1 MPFNAVPWGGLVGR
15 KAFIVVVLN
24 GAIGESHCSDVFP
37 LVCVQSVLGAAERG
51 VFAGA
56 TGALEDFLGGRVCVV
71 VPNCPVNFSVP
82 WGGNDGLGEVAIV
95 VETNE
100 SPLFRVNRGAEIE
113 VLKNVTGVVDFESL
127 TNVLLLVLG
136 NASVP

>member
-1 MPFNAVPWGGLVGR
+1 M
-15 KAFIVVVLN
+15 
-24 GAIGESHCSDVFP
+24 
-37 LVCVQSVLGAAERG
+37 VCVQSELCAAERG
-51 VFAGA
+51 VFVGA

-100 SPLFRVNRGAEIE
+100 SPLFQVKRAAEIE
-113 VLKNVTGVVDFESL
+113 VLKDVTGIVDFVSS
-127 TNVLLLVLG
+127 TDGLLLVLG